1 MTFSCIAAARRF
13 DAAAH
18 VPFVIA
24 GERFGWIRRGDLDAL
39 RRWPD
44 VFEIDADLVA
54 LSTALDTP
62 DTRSM
67 ALASVIGALA
77 AEGRIPGWRNEI
89 YAIRNDFDA
98 PPPAYIERAASRF
111 FGTMTY
117 AVHLNGIVEYAPGVP
132 PVVTGGVSA
141 NR

>member
-1 MTFSCIAAARRF
+1 MRFPCIAAARRF
-13 DAAAH
+13 DPTAH
-18 VPFVIA
+18 LPFVIA
-24 GERFGWIRRGDLDAL
+24 GRQVGWIRRRDADAL
-39 RRWPD
+39 RRWRD
-44 VFEIDADLVA
+44 VFRLDGDRIVLDEA
-54 LSTALDTP
+54 LSTP

-67 ALASVIGALA
+67 ALASVTGALA
-77 AEGRIPGWRNEI
+77 ADGLIPGWRNEI